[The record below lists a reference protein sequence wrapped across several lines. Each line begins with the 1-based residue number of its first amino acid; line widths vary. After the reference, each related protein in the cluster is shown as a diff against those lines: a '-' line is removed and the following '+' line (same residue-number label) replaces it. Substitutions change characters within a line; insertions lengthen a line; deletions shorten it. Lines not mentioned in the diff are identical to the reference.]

1 MIEYESKY
9 LLYILDTGENFKL
22 GIIESRNRL
31 NKRFNDLFKQL
42 AKPTEEARAKIKFA
56 RVYEGITDVHVK
68 TTEKTALKELFEHRL
83 PQANPK
89 GKPTEYFDSHITLDM
104 IVEAIEKQPLFAGG
118 KPVKLNL
125 LYTDYIPEYE
135 K

>member
-22 GIIESRNRL
+22 GIIEKRENL
-31 NKRFNDLFKQL
+31 HKRFNSLYKQL

-68 TTEKTALKELFEHRL
+68 TTVKTALKELLEHRL

-89 GKPTEYFDSHITLDM
+89 GQPTEYFDSHITLDM
-104 IVEAIEKQPLFAGG
+104 ITEAIDKQPLFAGG

-125 LYTDYIPEYE
+125 LYTDYVPNY
-135 K
+135 KK